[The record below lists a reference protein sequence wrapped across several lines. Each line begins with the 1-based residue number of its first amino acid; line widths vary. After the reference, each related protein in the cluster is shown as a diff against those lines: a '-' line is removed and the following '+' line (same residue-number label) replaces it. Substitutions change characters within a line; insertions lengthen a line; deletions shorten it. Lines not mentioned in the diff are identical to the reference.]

1 MYGRKNF
8 GPLTMLVNKTK
19 EALLAN
25 RLEEVY
31 SKEEI
36 LALYFNTIPFGEN
49 VYGIESA
56 SRLFFNKSVEDLE
69 IQESAVLIGMLK
81 ANTYYNPRLY
91 PDHAELRR
99 NVVFNQMYKYEYIN
113 EGQLDS
119 LKHLPLKLDY
129 DNLESSGPANYF
141 LVHVKKE
148 LTQIL
153 KTENAKGGKQW
164 DYKVD
169 GLKVVTTLNLE
180 MQNAALKAFESH
192 LVRMQKLLRKQYANG
207 VSKSELD
214 QKVQSILERKKLN
227 KSKVVYQDVFEWKDS
242 YSDSMTVA
250 DSIALSLTTLQ
261 AGFLAVHP
269 KSGDIVSYVG
279 GIDYRSQPYD
289 QIISKRQLASTF
301 KPILYASALEKGMS
315 PCDYLSNTAK
325 VFTDHN
331 NWKVSNYDH
340 SEGGDYSLTGALI
353 KSKNI
358 PSVDLLFK
366 VGFDEVDYLWRKLGF
381 TASLQHVPPMALGV
395 ADASLKELAIA
406 YSAFANGGQKIDLHT
421 IQKITTS
428 DGTVIY
434 EYLPSHNQRIM
445 EDRTATLMNVM
456 LQKAVERGTGTAIRN
471 TYNVNIPL
479 AGKTGTSQ
487 NFGDAWF
494 ASYNSNLVM
503 VTRVGASYSSIHF
516 NSGANGSGG
525 RLALPISARVWSDI
539 ENSTNLSNRF
549 SSPFPEV
556 TENYQNELNCPDFE
570 EDNAIESI
578 MGIFSKKSTT
588 MEESE
593 KRGKPKKSSD
603 KKKRKKR
610 KGLFKKKQK

>member
-1 MYGRKNF
+1 
-8 GPLTMLVNKTK
+8 MLVNKTK